1 MSAANPTYAQLIG
14 NVGLTAMLIREAATQ
29 AKTSDLTTVLQ
40 LLDQIS
46 ADVLTIGNTIADLA
60 DALGCG
66 PEAVAVMNGG
76 LERIKAAR
84 ACYGL
89 EGRA

>member
-1 MSAANPTYAQLIG
+1 MNPETPTYAQLLG
-14 NVGLTAMLIREAATQ
+14 HVGLTAMLIREAAQ
-29 AKTSDLTTVLQ
+29 KAKASDLATATQ

-66 PEAVAVMNGG
+66 PETVEEMRGG
-76 LERIKAAR
+76 LSRINGFR
-84 ACYGL
+84 ACQGL
-89 EGRA
+89 GGRA

>member
-1 MSAANPTYAQLIG
+1 MSAETPTHAQLLG
-14 NVGLTAMLIREAATQ
+14 HVGLTALLIREAAQ
-29 AKTSDLTTVLQ
+29 KAKASDLATATQ

-66 PEAVAVMNGG
+66 PETVEQMRDGLSRINGF
-76 LERIKAAR
+76 R
-84 ACYGL
+84 ACQSLG
-89 EGRA
+89 GRA

>member
-1 MSAANPTYAQLIG
+1 MSGANPTHAQLIG
-14 NVGLTAMLIREAATQ
+14 NIGLAAMLIREAATQ
-29 AKTSDLTTVLQ
+29 AKATDLATALQ
-40 LLDQIS
+40 LLDQIC

-66 PEAVAVMNGG
+66 PETVAVMHGG
-76 LERIKAAR
+76 IERIKAAR
-84 ACYGL
+84 ACHGL